1 MNMNPTQRPTRPATN
16 FAGARGFSRAL
27 VILAAAG
34 LLTGCE
40 SLSSAFGLKRTAPDE
55 FAVVTQAPLVIP
67 PDFQMRPPVPGAPR
81 PQQLTPQGDAQR
93 ALFER
98 TLGEGRKST
107 TEAQL
112 LSKAQTDRAN
122 PDIKQLVAKET
133 NAVVPKDE
141 GFVDQLMFWK
151 SDKPERSPE
160 VVVDPGSE
168 SRRLTEAQLVGANA
182 TQGKT
187 PAVKEDS
194 PGFFGRVFGW
204 IF

>member
-1 MNMNPTQRPTRPATN
+1 MHSTYNPPHGATLSRS
-16 FAGARGFSRAL
+16 GRHWSRAIAL
-27 VILAAAG
+27 IGVLAVMG
-34 LLTGCE
+34 GCE
-40 SLSSAFGLKRTAPDE
+40 SFQNAFGLKRSAPDE

-98 TLGEGRKST
+98 TLGEGTKGT
-107 TEAQL
+107 TESQMLA
-112 LSKAQTDRAN
+112 KAQVERAN

-133 NAVVPKDE
+133 NAVVPKDD

-151 SDKPERSPE
+151 SNTPDKPAE
-160 VVVDPGSE
+160 VVVDPGTE
-168 SRRLTEAQLVGANA
+168 QRRLTEAQLVGRGA

-187 PAVKEDS
+187 PALKEEK
-194 PGFFGRVFGW
+194 PGFFGRMFDW